1 MSAAIISGL
10 FAVVLACLAWGLQNG
25 SRRARL
31 LSRIERYTQILKD
44 LPYGHPARAHLDA
57 ALAAEAAQLRDL
69 IGSSAPPF
77 PAPGYPPSYAPAP
90 LPYAPYGPPDL
101 GPATMDDIFGTGD
114 APRPGSP
121 STPPSPRPAGP
132 APGPTP
138 APTPGGPAP
147 APSPGPTP
155 APAPAP
161 DPAPAPGPAPS
172 PAPGPAPMPAPA
184 TKPRLTPPMREPARS
199 SRSLQTYASLAL
211 GLLAGGF
218 AIFAIW
224 LAVDQLL
231 R

>member
-1 MSAAIISGL
+1 MGAAIISGV
-10 FAVVLACLAWGLQNG
+10 FAVTLACLAWGLQNG

-69 IGSSAPPF
+69 TGSQA
-77 PAPGYPPSYAPAP
+77 SYAPAP
-90 LPYAPYGPPDL
+90 LPNGPFGPYGPPDP
-101 GPATMDDIFGTGD
+101 GPATMDDIFGQGP
-114 APRPGSP
+114 AARPGSP

-132 APGPTP
+132 APGPSP
-138 APTPGGPAP
+138 APT
-147 APSPGPTP
+147 
-155 APAPAP
+155 
-161 DPAPAPGPAPS
+161 
-172 PAPGPAPMPAPA
+172 PAPMPAPA
-184 TKPRLTPPMREPARS
+184 TEPTLAPPMRGPARS
-199 SRSLQTYASLAL
+199 PRSLQTYASLAL

-224 LAVDQLL
+224 LAIDQLL

>member
-1 MSAAIISGL
+1 MGAAIISGL

-69 IGSSAPPF
+69 TGSHAPTF
-77 PAPGYPPSYAPAP
+77 PTPGNPPSYAPAP
-90 LPYAPYGPPDL
+90 FPYEPSDL
-101 GPATMDDIFGTGD
+101 DPTTMDDIFGTGER
-114 APRPGSP
+114 PQPGSP
-121 STPPSPRPAGP
+121 SQPPSPRPAGP
-132 APGPTP
+132 
-138 APTPGGPAP
+138 
-147 APSPGPTP
+147 SPGPSP
-155 APAPAP
+155 APPPGPMPA
-161 DPAPAPGPAPS
+161 PAPAPGPAP
-172 PAPGPAPMPAPA
+172 APAPA
-184 TKPRLTPPMREPARS
+184 TKPTQAPPPMRAPARS
-199 SRSLQTYASLAL
+199 SRSLQAYASVAL

-224 LAVDQLL
+224 LAIDQLL

>member
-1 MSAAIISGL
+1 MSAAIISGV
-10 FAVVLACLAWGLQNG
+10 FAVLLACLAWGLQNG

-69 IGSSAPPF
+69 TGSQALPYPT
-77 PAPGYPPSYAPAP
+77 PGYQPPAYAPAP
-90 LPYAPYGPPDL
+90 LPNGPYGPYDP
-101 GPATMDDIFGTGD
+101 GPATMDDIFGRGPAT
-114 APRPGSP
+114 RPGSP
-121 STPPSPRPAGP
+121 STRPSPSPA
-132 APGPTP
+132 
-138 APTPGGPAP
+138 

-155 APAPAP
+155 APAPGP
-161 DPAPAPGPAPS
+161 SPAPAPGPTPAPALPPEPAPT

-184 TKPRLTPPMREPARS
+184 TEPKLGPPMRAPARS
-199 SRSLQTYASLAL
+199 PRSLQTYASLAL

-224 LAVDQLL
+224 LAIDQLL

>member
-1 MSAAIISGL
+1 MGAAIISGV

-69 IGSSAPPF
+69 TGSHAPPH

-90 LPYAPYGPPDL
+90 FPYEPSDL
-101 GPATMDDIFGTGD
+101 DPATMDDIFGTGEG
-114 APRPGSP
+114 PRPASP

-132 APGPTP
+132 
-138 APTPGGPAP
+138 
-147 APSPGPTP
+147 SPGPTP
-155 APAPAP
+155 APAPTP
-161 DPAPAPGPAPS
+161 GPAPAP
-172 PAPGPAPMPAPA
+172 APA
-184 TKPRLTPPMREPARS
+184 TEPTMAPPMRGPARS

-224 LAVDQLL
+224 LAIDQML